1 LACWDTNVS
10 SVPWIEKNSKTIK
23 HDVKKEK
30 KKKCIH
36 THTHTQ
42 GPITKLTPSWNVGVL
57 PKCQGSHEEDI

>member
-1 LACWDTNVS
+1 MYT
-10 SVPWIEKNSKTIK
+10 
-23 HDVKKEK
+23 
-30 KKKCIH
+30 H